1 MTKATLPERGPMS
14 LGLDLGDQ
22 WRWATYRVW
31 PCCTAPPHSHPLFWP
46 LQLPEFSFL
55 PQGVRYAMC
64 TEEASGLCGLLCSTP
79 DCSSSQGRSRT
90 RAGGAGVQEGG
101 RTSWRCSP
109 ARTGQ
114 YQDHS
119 QAGTGAQMLG
129 WQARFPGQSFVGF
142 LSLDGVHESLVE
154 VCKAQARDV
163 GSVW

>member
-1 MTKATLPERGPMS
+1 M
-14 LGLDLGDQ
+14 
-22 WRWATYRVW
+22 
-31 PCCTAPPHSHPLFWP
+31 PCVQKRPLAFVVSYVP
-46 LQLPEFSFL
+46 LQTAF
-55 PQGVRYAMC
+55 
-64 TEEASGLCGLLCSTP
+64 
-79 DCSSSQGRSRT
+79 SSSQGRSRT

-142 LSLDGVHESLVE
+142 LSLDGVHECLVE
-154 VCKAQARDV
+154 VCKAQARDL